1 MVEHNR
7 FYIIRFYPYTIHK
20 LRREIGFG
28 VLNVSLKQAC
38 RCATQWRS
46 VYHVSNGVSC
56 IQRCFLYPTVFLFE
70 SSYKLLSERANSI
83 LVNSSLYIHFFS

>member
-1 MVEHNR
+1 MSGLHISEIKMVEHNR

-56 IQRCFLYPTVFLFE
+56 IQRCFFLNHLINCSLRE
-70 SSYKLLSERANSI
+70 QILS
-83 LVNSSLYIHFFS
+83 